1 MQMKT
6 SQPIRILYIEDDQ
19 GLAKLLQRKMRR
31 EGFAVDLAYDGKK
44 GLSTFEKHPYDVLFV
59 DHRLPGY
66 SGLEIIR
73 RLTSSGKLPPTVM
86 VTGAGDEKIAV
97 EAIKLGAADY
107 IVKDVEGGY
116 LELMPAVVEK
126 ILNRKRL
133 VDAKEKAE
141 RELRQSY
148 DNLEKLVYAR
158 TEELLQTNNAL
169 RKEIS
174 ERRRT
179 EVLLR
184 EAREN
189 LERLVE
195 ERTAELEAKT
205 TNLEELNV
213 ALKVLLKQRE
223 DDRRD
228 LEDNLMHNVKN
239 LVLPHLEKLKSMEL
253 SASHIIYIEIL
264 ESNIHQ
270 ITSPLAR
277 QLSSSY
283 FSLTPTEIR
292 VASLIRQDR
301 TTKEIADTFHVSE
314 SAIIYHRHN
323 IRKKLGLNNQKI
335 NLKTYLQSLGEL

>member
-1 MQMKT
+1 MPPSK
-6 SQPIRILYIEDDQ
+6 PIRILYLEDDE
-19 GLAKLLQRKMRR
+19 GLARLLQRKMRR
-31 EGFAVDLAYDGKK
+31 EGFDVDLAHDGLQ
-44 GLSTFEKHPYDVLFV
+44 GLAMHEKQSYDVLLV
-59 DHRLPGY
+59 DHRMPGL
-66 SGLEIIR
+66 SGLEVIR
-73 RLTSSGKLPPTVM
+73 RLAAGGKLPPAVM
-86 VTGAGDEKIAV
+86 VTGDGDETTAV
-97 EAIKLGAADY
+97 EAMKLGAGDY
-107 IVKDVEGGY
+107 IVKDPVGGY
-116 LELMPAVVEK
+116 LELMPVVVEK

-148 DNLEKLVYAR
+148 NNLEKLVYAR

-174 ERRRT
+174 EHRRT
-179 EVLLR
+179 EALLR

-195 ERTAELEAKT
+195 ERTAELEVKT
-205 TNLEELNV
+205 ANLEEMNV
-213 ALKVLLKQRE
+213 ALTVLLKKRE

-228 LEDNLMHNVKN
+228 LEENLMDNVQS
-239 LVLPHLEKLKSMEL
+239 LILPHLEKLKSMEL
-253 SASHIIYIEIL
+253 SARHKIFIEIL

-270 ITSPLAR
+270 IASPLAR

-292 VASLIRQDR
+292 VASLIKQDR

-323 IRKKLGLNNQKI
+323 IRKKFGLNNQKI